1 MAETNI
7 SVDQDQFN
15 CSVCLDLLKE
25 PVTIPCGHNYC
36 KKCITDVWDQDD
48 QKGIYR
54 CPLCK
59 QSFTPRP
66 GLGKNMV
73 IAEMVEKLKKTRLQ
87 AAPLPAAS
95 ADPPSSVHTGS
106 GDVRCDS
113 CTGIKQKAVKS
124 CLECRSSYCQNH
136 LEQHESLFGVK
147 GHNLM
152 DATGRLQ
159 EITCPRHDKM
169 LDIYCRTDQRC
180 ICMLCLVDEHK
191 NHDTVSTAAAR
202 TEKQKHFGET
212 QINLNQKIQKKEK
225 DIQELR
231 EAVASHKRSAQT
243 AVEDS
248 ERIFTQLVRSIEKRC
263 SDVTQLIRDQ
273 ERAAVS
279 RAEMK
284 LERLEQEIN
293 ELRRRD
299 TELKQLSETQ
309 DHVHFLQS
317 LSSASVS
324 LSGST
329 DGYSVS
335 PHLSFDDVMKSVFQL
350 RDKLQQFCREETEKI
365 IETVKTI
372 QVIIA
377 PEYETREE
385 FLQSL
390 VGNALGEHKL
400 WVTSLGGLE
409 EIPNHL
415 LRTDERI
422 YNFHPFMLDS
432 NTICSSLRLSEDN
445 TVITSTSCNY
455 KYPKHPDRFDYWIE
469 ALCTESVSG
478 RCYWEVEYS
487 GNEGVHIA
495 VAYKSIKR
503 KGKSGGS
510 RFGYNDQSWR
520 LYCCNSSCS
529 FRHNTIRTVLP
540 VVSSRKIGV
549 YVDHSA
555 GTLSFLS
562 VSDTVSLIHRVQTTF
577 TQPLYP
583 GIGLQNKTTVK
594 LCRLNM

>member
-1 MAETNI
+1 MTETNI

-15 CSVCLDLLKE
+15 CPVCLNLLKE

-48 QKGIYR
+48 QNGIYR

-73 IAEMVEKLKKTRLQ
+73 IAEMVEKLKKTGLQ
-87 AAPLPAAS
+87 SAPLPAAS

-124 CLECRSSYCQNH
+124 CRECRSSYCQNH

-152 DATGRLQ
+152 DATGQLQ
-159 EITCPRHDKM
+159 DMICPLHDKM

-279 RAEMK
+279 RAEIK

-293 ELRRRD
+293 ELRKRD

-385 FLQSL
+385 FLQCDGSYCKIQNSKTNSFCLRIPDVPL
-390 VGNALGEHKL
+390 VKILLTDYHFNFCCRF
-400 WVTSLGGLE
+400 
-409 EIPNHL
+409 EICNL
-415 LRTDERI
+415 IVILA
-422 YNFHPFMLDS
+422 DS
-432 NTICSSLRLSEDN
+432 I
-445 TVITSTSCNY
+445 
-455 KYPKHPDRFDYWIE
+455 
-469 ALCTESVSG
+469 
-478 RCYWEVEYS
+478 
-487 GNEGVHIA
+487 
-495 VAYKSIKR
+495 
-503 KGKSGGS
+503 
-510 RFGYNDQSWR
+510 
-520 LYCCNSSCS
+520 
-529 FRHNTIRTVLP
+529 
-540 VVSSRKIGV
+540 
-549 YVDHSA
+549 
-555 GTLSFLS
+555 
-562 VSDTVSLIHRVQTTF
+562 
-577 TQPLYP
+577 
-583 GIGLQNKTTVK
+583 
-594 LCRLNM
+594 

>member
-7 SVDQDQFN
+7 SVDQDQLI
-15 CSVCLDLLKE
+15 CPVCLDLLKD
-25 PVTIPCGHNYC
+25 PVMILCGHNYC
-36 KKCITDVWDQDD
+36 KKCITDIWDQDD

-66 GLGKNMV
+66 VLGKNMMV
-73 IAEMVEKLKKTRLQ
+73 AEMVEKLKKTRLQ
-87 AAPLPAAS
+87 ATPLPASS
-95 ADPPSSVHTGS
+95 ADPPA
-106 GDVRCDS
+106 DPPCDS
-113 CTGIKQKAVKS
+113 CTEIKQKAVKS

-136 LEQHESLFGVK
+136 LEQHENLFK
-147 GHNLM
+147 GKKHNLM

-159 EITCPRHDKM
+159 EMICPRHHKM
-169 LDIYCRTDQRC
+169 LEIFCRTDQQC

-202 TEKQKHFGET
+202 TEKQIK
-212 QINLNQKIQKKEK
+212 LNQKIQKKDK

-231 EAVASHKRSAQT
+231 EARSAQT

-248 ERIFTQLVRSIEKRC
+248 ERIFTELIRSIEKRR
-263 SDVTQLIRDQ
+263 SEVNQLIRDQ

-279 RAEMK
+279 RAEIK
-284 LERLEQEIN
+284 LERLEKEVN
-293 ELRRRD
+293 ELRRKEA
-299 TELKQLSETQ
+299 ELKQLSETQ

-317 LSSASVS
+317 LSSATVS

-365 IETVKTI
+365 TEIVKTI

-377 PEYETREE
+377 PEHETRAE
-385 FLQSL
+385 FLQ
-390 VGNALGEHKL
+390 
-400 WVTSLGGLE
+400 
-409 EIPNHL
+409 
-415 LRTDERI
+415 
-422 YNFHPFMLDS
+422 YFHPFTLDS

-455 KYPKHPDRFDYWIE
+455 RYPNHPDRFDYWIE
-469 ALCTESVSG
+469 ALCIESVSG
-478 RCYWEVEYS
+478 RCYWEVEYG

-503 KGKSGGS
+503 KGKSGNS

-540 VVSSRKIGV
+540 VVSSHKIGV
-549 YVDHSA
+549 YLDHSA

-562 VSDTVSLIHRVQTTF
+562 VSDTISLIHRVQTTF

-583 GIGLQNKTTVK
+583 GIGLQNNTTVK